1 MPLFANFLCTS
12 WFEIV
17 THRSITPQDLSP
29 PSMKD
34 AHALA
39 MRAAN
44 RMIQIV
50 QDLLGCN
57 RILQCP
63 IHIVPALF
71 AAMGMQAVD
80 IYSGDELQGQLG
92 AVRTKVAML
101 ALQQLQ
107 ETWPVSGWIF
117 HLFKKIVRRIQDK
130 SEFLPNEPVNASPVQ
145 MKTQFQD
152 GISPPSGVHMNPQS
166 LVNGKT
172 QYQDPSLPQLYA
184 MSGHPAGRYLF
195 PMPTM
200 PVGYQNSDWQTIYD
214 DGAWGDIDY
223 EF

>member
-1 MPLFANFLCTS
+1 MPS

-17 THRSITPQDLSP
+17 THRSIKPQDLSP

-34 AHALA
+34 AHAYA
-39 MRAAN
+39 MKAAN
-44 RMIQIV
+44 RLIQIV

-57 RILQCP
+57 HILQCP

-80 IYSGDELQGQLG
+80 IYSDDELQGQLG

-117 HLFKKIVRRIQDK
+117 TLFRKIVRRIQDK
-130 SEFLPNEPVNASPVQ
+130 NEFLPNEPVNSSPLQ
-145 MKTQFQD
+145 TKPQFQM
-152 GISPPSGVHMNPQS
+152 GMPPPPNGVQLEPQA

-172 QYQDPSLPQLYA
+172 VYQDPNMSHLYA
-184 MSGHPAGRYLF
+184 MSGHPTGRYL
-195 PMPTM
+195 PMMPTM
-200 PVGYQNSDWQTIYD
+200 PVAYPGSEWQSIYD
-214 DGAWGDIDY
+214 DGSWGDIEY